1 MLKALDMLKALALQQ
16 QSARQA
22 DWLVRYL
29 EFALGH

>member
-1 MLKALDMLKALALQQ
+1 MLRALYPLKALALQQ

-22 DWLVRYL
+22 GWLVRYL